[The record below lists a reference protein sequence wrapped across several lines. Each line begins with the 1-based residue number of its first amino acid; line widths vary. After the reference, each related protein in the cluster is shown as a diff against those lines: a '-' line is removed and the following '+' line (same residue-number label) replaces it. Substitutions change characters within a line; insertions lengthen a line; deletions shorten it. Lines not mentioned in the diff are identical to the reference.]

1 MGLSTSESL
10 TSRVGLPLDRLES
23 IQYSNAV
30 CNFIRPRLLNNNNKS
45 ESSLLVY
52 IIHITLI
59 INLKGDLN
67 ICY

>member
-10 TSRVGLPLDRLES
+10 TSRVGLLLDRLES

-30 CNFIRPRLLNNNNKS
+30 CNFIRPRLLSNNNKS
-45 ESSLLVY
+45 ESFLLVY

-59 INLKGDLN
+59 INLKGDLK
-67 ICY
+67 ICH